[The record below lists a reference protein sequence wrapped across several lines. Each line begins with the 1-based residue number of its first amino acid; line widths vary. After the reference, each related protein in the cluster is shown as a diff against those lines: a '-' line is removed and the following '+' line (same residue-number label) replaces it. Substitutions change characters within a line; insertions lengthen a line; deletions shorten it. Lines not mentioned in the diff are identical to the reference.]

1 MDSQVLL
8 QTWTDSTI
16 HSTSFLQD
24 YSPAFYPSSPKM
36 LYPGVMASAS
46 STVSYVVKSILTP
59 TFKTRVLVFK
69 CAPTHLSANAHACAC
84 VYPLTIAFWAMFT
97 YRYFPWG
104 THGPC
109 IPMAQACIF
118 RSAQEGSIIIR
129 YYVKSCQKP
138 DILEE
143 TLPEPG
149 APYPRGRPPVP
160 APT

>member
-1 MDSQVLL
+1 MDSQALP

-16 HSTSFLQD
+16 HSTGFLQN
-24 YSPAFYPSSPKM
+24 YSPVFCPSSPKT

-59 TFKTRVLVFK
+59 TFKTRVFVVK
-69 CAPTHLSANAHACAC
+69 CAPTHLCANAHACAC
-84 VYPLTIAFWAMFT
+84 VHPPPIIAFWAMFR
-97 YRYFPWG
+97 YRYFPWE
-104 THGPC
+104 THRPC
-109 IPMAQACIF
+109 IF
-118 RSAQEGSIIIR
+118 GSAQECSIIIR
-129 YYVKSCQKP
+129 YYMKSCQKP

-143 TLPEPG
+143 SLPEPG